1 MIEILATIIVVAL
14 CAVAAVVVF
23 GAVLWFVME
32 ILEAIRQVVI
42 APWTIYRWWQKRGA
56 AREELLVQR
65 TAEIQ
70 KEFIR
75 EAGIQ
80 NGPQTW

>member
-1 MIEILATIIVVAL
+1 MIEILAGIIVVAI
-14 CAVAAVVVF
+14 CAVGAVVVF

-32 ILEAIRQVVI
+32 ILEVIRQVVI
-42 APWTIYRWWQKRGA
+42 APWTIYRWWQNRGLA
-56 AREELLVQR
+56 HEKLLAQR

-80 NGPQTW
+80 NGPQGW